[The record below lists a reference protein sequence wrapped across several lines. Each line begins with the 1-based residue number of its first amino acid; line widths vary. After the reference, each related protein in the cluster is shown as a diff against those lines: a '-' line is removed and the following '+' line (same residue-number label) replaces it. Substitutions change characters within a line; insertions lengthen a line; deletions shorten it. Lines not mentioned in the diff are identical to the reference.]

1 MNNEQ
6 LEIERRFGK
15 NQPFKVPEGYF
26 DRLAADVMANI
37 PEQKPV
43 ATVPL
48 SWWRRLRPVAVAAA
62 CVCAAVFSIQLFLHA
77 PSDKHHAV
85 PHVSS
90 ASQTHGDSY
99 GTLDMAADYTMID
112 NDYIYAMV
120 SENQ

>member
-43 ATVPL
+43 A
-48 SWWRRLRPVAVAAA
+48 VAAA

-90 ASQTHGDSY
+90 ASQAHGDSY

>member
-62 CVCAAVFSIQLFLHA
+62 CA
-77 PSDKHHAV
+77 HAV
-85 PHVSS
+85 H
-90 ASQTHGDSY
+90 AG
-99 GTLDMAADYTMID
+99 AAALRRRQYT
-112 NDYIYAMV
+112 
-120 SENQ
+120 SPLL